1 MFSAIGNQSGYL
13 WNISPI
19 QLKAFSHM
27 LWLKINSNLTKM
39 LKVKSRRV
47 EKNESNVHSSGSGL
61 SISMKKLAVTQLL
74 FAIW

>member
-61 SISMKKLAVTQLL
+61 SISMKKLAVTQPL